1 MAFDLV
7 QYFVEQIE
15 TQKPELLSQYPKQ
28 ERRAYITEISA
39 LTLGKLISEW
49 KLNPNKIY
57 NEINHPDELYI
68 QEIARHLSTL
78 KSNQSTLSLEEQE
91 ASIYEIFKLQL
102 IELKQLH
109 DTGNHNLNSIQEL
122 LYGQIEHL
130 YGKADDWV
138 WTTNNLLELKGS
150 KPMPQEELSLEATMK
165 EFNQM
170 VSQNTQHQE
179 HDVEEVTV
187 INAPAW
193 SKIVEPIVAIAILW
207 VLVDQVTK
215 VFA

>member
-28 ERRAYITEISA
+28 ERRTYIAEISA

-49 KLNPNKIY
+49 RLNPNKIY

-78 KSNQSTLSLEEQE
+78 KSNQSTLSLEMQE

-130 YGKADDWV
+130 SGQADDWV

-170 VSQNTQHQE
+170 VSQNNQHPE
-179 HDVEEVTV
+179 HDVEDVV
-187 INAPAW
+187 VVNVPNWA
-193 SKIVEPIVAIAILW
+193 KIAEPVVAIVILW
-207 VLVDQVTK
+207 VLVDQVMK
-215 VFA
+215 IFA